1 MEKKHWY
8 VLRDLRRQNTK
19 ERAYQVLQDPQYD
32 IERVFTPTVQKI
44 VMNHGR
50 KEVRTVPFVSDLLFA
65 YDSREHLDAVVES
78 IPMLIYYFARGGG
91 YNNPVFVPD
100 DQMADF
106 LHAVGQQPD
115 RVQYFTPEQVS
126 PTIYGRSIRI
136 IGGAL
141 DGYEGRLM
149 SRRGSRKKQLIIELE
164 GLLSAA
170 IEVEPDYI
178 QLL

>member
-1 MEKKHWY
+1 M
-8 VLRDLRRQNTK
+8 RRAIFIVIYFYLSYKDISNT
-19 ERAYQVLQDPQYD
+19 
-32 IERVFTPTVQKI
+32 
-44 VMNHGR
+44 GR
-50 KEVRTVPFVSDLLFA
+50 RKSFEYSFLTSKPCSVIFFSV
-65 YDSREHLDAVVES
+65 
-78 IPMLIYYFARGGG
+78 PMLIYYFARGGG

-126 PTIYGRSIRI
+126 PAVYGRSIRI